1 MKARFKF
8 EIMNNLGTVLQ
19 DEEFK
24 VAYFILNRLALED
37 TNRVKI
43 YRAMLADL
51 TGKSERT
58 ISRITDKLDEKGIIK
73 KDTVSDSKNRYNYYS
88 IHPNIEQ
95 QLTQNDNKLGH
106 KEQETTPNLV
116 IDDRFNKKEK
126 IYNNKR
132 NKEVKESKKVE
143 VKKTFPKCEVE
154 QSKSS
159 TVEDV
164 DCDWNTEFIR
174 LEAKMRRSSTV
185 DELNEH
191 INTFSK
197 KAKASKTLPSD
208 FFERLEDTKELRDK
222 LIWNIKTK
230 KCYT

>member
-8 EIMNNLGTVLQ
+8 EIMNSLGTVLQ

-24 VAYFILNRLALED
+24 VAYYILNRLALED

-95 QLTQNDNKLGH
+95 SITQNDDKLGH
-106 KEQETTPNLV
+106 EEQETTPNLV
-116 IDDRFNKKEK
+116 TDDRFNKKEK
-126 IYNNKR
+126 KYKNKR
-132 NKEVKESKKVE
+132 NIKEKEFEESE
-143 VKKTFPKCEVE
+143 LE
-154 QSKSS
+154 QAESS
-159 TVEDV
+159 TVEDE
-164 DCDWNTEFIR
+164 DCDWKTELIR
-174 LEAKMRRSSTV
+174 LESRIKRASSI
-185 DELNEH
+185 DELKALSLQFNIMQNKSGIPTELEELLERVQ
-191 INTFSK
+191 NTA
-197 KAKASKTLPSD
+197 KAKVWS
-208 FFERLEDTKELRDK
+208 
-222 LIWNIKTK
+222 IKAK
-230 KCYT
+230 KCYS

>member
-1 MKARFKF
+1 MKAKFKF
-8 EIMNNLGTVLQ
+8 EIMNALGAILQ

-24 VAYFILNRLALED
+24 VAYYILNRLALED

-73 KDTVSDSKNRYNYYS
+73 KDIVSDSKNRYNYYS

-95 QLTQNDNKLGH
+95 QLAQNDDKLGH
-106 KEQETTPNLV
+106 EKQETTPNLV
-116 IDDRFNKKEK
+116 TDDRFNKKEK

-143 VKKTFPKCEVE
+143 VKKTFPQCKVE

-222 LIWNIKTK
+222 LIWNMKAK

>member
-1 MKARFKF
+1 MKAKFKF
-8 EIMNNLGTVLQ
+8 EIMNALGAILQ

-24 VAYFILNRLALED
+24 VAYYILNRLALED

-95 QLTQNDNKLGH
+95 QLTQNDDKLGH
-106 KEQETTPNLV
+106 KKQETTPNLV
-116 IDDRFNKKEK
+116 TDDRFNKKEK

-143 VKKTFPKCEVE
+143 VKKTFPQCKVE
-154 QSKSS
+154 QLKSS
-159 TVEDV
+159 TVEDG
-164 DCDWNTEFIR
+164 DCDWNSEFIR

-222 LIWNIKTK
+222 LIWNMKAK

>member
-1 MKARFKF
+1 MKAKFKF
-8 EIMNNLGTVLQ
+8 EIMNALGAILQ

-24 VAYFILNRLALED
+24 VAYYILNRLALED
-37 TNRVKI
+37 TKRVKI

-88 IHPNIEQ
+88 IHPDIEQ
-95 QLTQNDNKLGH
+95 QLAQNDDKLGH
-106 KEQETTPNLV
+106 EEQETTPNLV
-116 IDDRFNKKEK
+116 TDDRFNKKEK

-143 VKKTFPKCEVE
+143 VKKTFPLCKVE

-185 DELNEH
+185 EELNEH

-222 LIWNIKTK
+222 IVWNIKAK

>member
-8 EIMNNLGTVLQ
+8 EIMNNLGTILQ

-24 VAYFILNRLALED
+24 VAYYILNRLALED

-95 QLTQNDNKLGH
+95 SITQNYDKLGH
-106 KEQETTPNLV
+106 EEQETTPNLV
-116 IDDRFNKKEK
+116 TDDRFNKKEK
-126 IYNNKR
+126 KYKNKR
-132 NKEVKESKKVE
+132 NIKEKEFEESE
-143 VKKTFPKCEVE
+143 LE
-154 QSKSS
+154 QAESS
-159 TVEDV
+159 TVEDE
-164 DCDWNTEFIR
+164 DCDWKTELIR
-174 LEAKMRRSSTV
+174 LESRIKRASSI
-185 DELNEH
+185 DELKALSLQFNIMQNKSGIPTELEELLERVQ
-191 INTFSK
+191 NTA
-197 KAKASKTLPSD
+197 KAKVWS
-208 FFERLEDTKELRDK
+208 
-222 LIWNIKTK
+222 IKAK
-230 KCYT
+230 KCYS

>member
-24 VAYFILNRLALED
+24 VAYYILNRLALED

-51 TGKSERT
+51 TNKSERT

-95 QLTQNDNKLGH
+95 SITQNNAKLGH
-106 KEQETTPNLV
+106 QEQETTPNLV
-116 IDDRFNKKEK
+116 TDDRFNKKEK
-126 IYNNKR
+126 MYNNKR
-132 NKEVKESKKVE
+132 NKELKESKKVE
-143 VKKTFPKCEVE
+143 VKKTFPQCKVE

-159 TVEDV
+159 TVEDG

-174 LEAKMRRSSTV
+174 LEAKMRKSSSV
-185 DELNEH
+185 EELNEY
-191 INTFSK
+191 IKAFSN
-197 KAKASKTLPSD
+197 KARASQTLPSD
-208 FFERLEDTKELRDK
+208 FFERLDDTKELRDK
-222 LIWNIKTK
+222 LIWSIKAK

>member
-8 EIMNNLGTVLQ
+8 EIMNSLGTILQ

-24 VAYFILNRLALED
+24 VAYYILNRLALED

-95 QLTQNDNKLGH
+95 SITQNDDKLGH
-106 KEQETTPNLV
+106 EEQETTPNLV
-116 IDDRFNKKEK
+116 TDDRFNKKEK
-126 IYNNKR
+126 KYKNKR
-132 NKEVKESKKVE
+132 NIKEKEFEESE
-143 VKKTFPKCEVE
+143 LE
-154 QSKSS
+154 QAESS
-159 TVEDV
+159 TVEDE
-164 DCDWNTEFIR
+164 DCDWKTELIR
-174 LEAKMRRSSTV
+174 LESRIKRASSI
-185 DELNEH
+185 DELKALSLQFNIMQNKSGIPTELEELLERVQ
-191 INTFSK
+191 NTA
-197 KAKASKTLPSD
+197 KAKVWS
-208 FFERLEDTKELRDK
+208 
-222 LIWNIKTK
+222 IKAK
-230 KCYT
+230 KCYS

>member
-24 VAYFILNRLALED
+24 VAYYILNRLALEN

-51 TGKSERT
+51 TNKSERT

-95 QLTQNDNKLGH
+95 QLTQNDEKLGH
-106 KEQETTPNLV
+106 QEQETTPNLV
-116 IDDRFNKKEK
+116 TDDRFNKKEK
-126 IYNNKR
+126 MYNNKR
-132 NKEVKESKKVE
+132 NIKEKEFEESE
-143 VKKTFPKCEVE
+143 LE
-154 QSKSS
+154 QAESS
-159 TVEDV
+159 TAEDE
-164 DCDWNTEFIR
+164 DCDWKTELIS
-174 LEAKMRRSSTV
+174 LESR
-185 DELNEH
+185 
-191 INTFSK
+191 IK
-197 KAKASKTLPSD
+197 KASSIEELKTLSLRFNLMQNKSEIPTELEELL
-208 FFERLEDTKELRDK
+208 ERVQNTAKSK
-222 LIWNIKTK
+222 VWAIKAK

>member
-8 EIMNNLGTVLQ
+8 EIMNSLGTILQ

-24 VAYFILNRLALED
+24 VAYYILNRLALED

-95 QLTQNDNKLGH
+95 QLSQNDDKLGH
-106 KEQETTPNLV
+106 EEQETTSNLV
-116 IDDRFNKKEK
+116 TDDRFNKKEK
-126 IYNNKR
+126 KYNNKR
-132 NKEVKESKKVE
+132 NIKEKKDE
-143 VKKTFPKCEVE
+143 EIELE
-154 QSKSS
+154 QSESS
-159 TVEDV
+159 TVEDE
-164 DCDWNTEFIR
+164 DCDWKTELIR
-174 LEAKMRRSSTV
+174 LESRIKRASSI
-185 DELNEH
+185 DELKTLSLQFNIMQNKSGIPTELEELLERVQ
-191 INTFSK
+191 NTA
-197 KAKASKTLPSD
+197 KAKVWS
-208 FFERLEDTKELRDK
+208 
-222 LIWNIKTK
+222 IKAK
-230 KCYT
+230 KCYS

>member
-1 MKARFKF
+1 MKAKFKF
-8 EIMNNLGTVLQ
+8 EIMNALGAILQ

-24 VAYFILNRLALED
+24 VAYYILNRLALED

-51 TGKSERT
+51 TGKSERS

-95 QLTQNDNKLGH
+95 QLTQNDDKLGH

-116 IDDRFNKKEK
+116 TDDRFNKKEK
-126 IYNNKR
+126 KYNNKK
-132 NKEVKESKKVE
+132 NKELKESKKVE

-154 QSKSS
+154 ETESS

-164 DCDWNTEFIR
+164 VTEMKQFAIPCSSR
-174 LEAKMRRSSTV
+174 LP
-185 DELNEH
+185 NEM
-191 INTFSK
+191 NVG
-197 KAKASKTLPSD
+197 D
-208 FFERLEDTKELRDK
+208 YLRAIGK
-222 LIWNIKTK
+222 L
-230 KCYT
+230 